1 MYDAFFKVKEK
12 EVMTMSSSEVEE
24 ETNSKGEKVVS
35 AAIEEDDEDDR
46 IDQIHPVISR
56 S

>member
-1 MYDAFFKVKEK
+1 MKE

-24 ETNSKGEKVVS
+24 ETNSKGEKVVFGC
-35 AAIEEDDEDDR
+35 AEEDDEDVQNAPDSR
-46 IDQIHPVISR
+46 VISR